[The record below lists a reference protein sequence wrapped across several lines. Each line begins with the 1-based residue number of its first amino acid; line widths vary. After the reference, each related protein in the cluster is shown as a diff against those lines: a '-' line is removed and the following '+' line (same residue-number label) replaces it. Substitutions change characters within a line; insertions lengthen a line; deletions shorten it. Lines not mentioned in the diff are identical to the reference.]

1 MAGNRKKLH
10 EHMWMHGLPLK
21 VRFRK
26 SHLYISMIPP
36 LVIGLLVGIISSIM
50 GVGGGFILVPAMI
63 YIIGMPTQIVVGT
76 SLLQIVFVTAVS
88 TILHAYINQTVD
100 VMLSSLLLIGAVI
113 GAQIGT
119 RVMVRLTGE
128 QIRFFLAVLILLV
141 VLVLVGELIVKP
153 YNMFDV
159 EWIS

>member
-1 MAGNRKKLH
+1 
-10 EHMWMHGLPLK
+10 
-21 VRFRK
+21 
-26 SHLYISMIPP
+26 
-36 LVIGLLVGIISSIM
+36 
-50 GVGGGFILVPAMI
+50 
-63 YIIGMPTQIVVGT
+63 
-76 SLLQIVFVTAVS
+76 LQIVFVTAVS

-159 EWIS
+159 EWVSEIK

>member
-1 MAGNRKKLH
+1 MRIQ
-10 EHMWMHGLPLK
+10 
-21 VRFRK
+21 V
-26 SHLYISMIPP
+26 
-36 LVIGLLVGIISSIM
+36 
-50 GVGGGFILVPAMI
+50 
-63 YIIGMPTQIVVGT
+63 VVGT

-159 EWIS
+159 EWVSEIK